1 MLCFSFRT
9 AIHGWKQRSQNRMSN
24 QKQGIDAL
32 KVEVEREDNIVM
44 NVTKIFK
51 RNLSEVYI
59 LGVVDYSI

>member
-1 MLCFSFRT
+1 
-9 AIHGWKQRSQNRMSN
+9 MSN